1 MRVELEL
8 VHLGVAAAVLAR
20 LVVTEMVQAMLVEVL
35 VYLLLLVELL
45 LTMQAGEEQAYIQ
58 EDLQARAVLAVEVV
72 AAVLEPMVQVEL
84 QILEAAAVLEVQV
97 EEMAAQAVQ
106 ASLSCD
112 TRLIILQQLPQ
123 LVRQM

>member
-8 VHLGVAAAVLAR
+8 VHPVAAVAVPVR
-20 LVVTEMVQAMLVEVL
+20 LVVTEMVQAMLVAVL

-58 EDLQARAVLAVEVV
+58 EDLQARAVLAEEVV

-97 EEMAAQAVQ
+97 EAMVVQ
-106 ASLSCD
+106 VALE
-112 TRLIILQQLPQ
+112 L
-123 LVRQM
+123 